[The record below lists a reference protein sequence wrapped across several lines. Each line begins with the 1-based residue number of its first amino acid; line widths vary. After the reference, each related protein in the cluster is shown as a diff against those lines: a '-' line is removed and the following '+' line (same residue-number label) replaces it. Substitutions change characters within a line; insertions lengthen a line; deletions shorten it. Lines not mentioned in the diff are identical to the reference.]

1 MGNLR
6 SAGVDSGKSTCG
18 GVTTYTRKGKTCRC
32 RSKRPKLS
40 VEERKRFI
48 ENQTPEQREMVESFR
63 FMSAFRSAFY
73 NALGRWTPWD
83 AYARGLAQT
92 GLNVFQMHNYSTC
105 DTTGVV
111 NFPAFLFSM
120 GGLTLPVFTLVEREG
135 WTVRLEWKSG
145 LTVGKIRDDDQLLLG
160 YLHESHPDSP
170 QLVWDAGVTRSA
182 GRAEFVLPDYGLD
195 VSDPLHVYPFFGS
208 WNGEEYSRSLY
219 YRLEDGTRFAV

>member
-1 MGNLR
+1 MMKNLR

-18 GVTTYTRKGKTCRC
+18 GVTTYIRKGKTCRC
-32 RSKRPKLS
+32 KSKRPKLS
-40 VEERKRFI
+40 VEERERFI

-73 NALGRWTPWD
+73 KALGRWTPWD

-120 GGLTLPVFTLVEREG
+120 GGLTLPVFTLV
-135 WTVRLEWKSG
+135 
-145 LTVGKIRDDDQLLLG
+145 
-160 YLHESHPDSP
+160 
-170 QLVWDAGVTRSA
+170 
-182 GRAEFVLPDYGLD
+182 
-195 VSDPLHVYPFFGS
+195 
-208 WNGEEYSRSLY
+208 
-219 YRLEDGTRFAV
+219 